1 MEGFGQAKH
10 VVLSEVSQM
19 REKTGERVIVTK
31 QDGTKEIVEGA
42 IRVHT
47 AGFRADLHPTQSQ
60 MEERIADGP
69 NFRPHVIHHA
79 FVGLEPEASGAA
91 ETFRRTRVNLAVTEG
106 MAGKNGF
113 GNFLEHAV
121 VEPKG
126 NPGGSFI
133 ALNPHNS
140 CTRGLIIV
148 KIKGRDHA
156 VMQRESRSKRTDVS
170 PIWQLCAGGG
180 PEPKPSAT
188 FRSEALD
195 EAGCQVVAATRV
207 YELGFGE
214 GVRQQLGFY
223 VEDGFIRQRVHLF
236 VGVGFQEKEGHT
248 YMEEGISGIRFI
260 PLAKWVNQ
268 ALDEIYEDPYCQK
281 IAARLMLDGDGQLAG
296 IRGYHV
302 AQMMF

>member
-1 MEGFGQAKH
+1 MQ
-10 VVLSEVSQM
+10 
-19 REKTGERVIVTK
+19 KTGEKVVVTLR
-31 QDGTKEIVEGA
+31 DGSRQVVENA

-47 AGFRADLHPTQSQ
+47 ANFRAELYPTPER
-60 MEERIADGP
+60 MEERLEDGP
-69 NFRPHVIHHA
+69 NFRPHVLHHA
-79 FVGLEPEASGAA
+79 FVGLEPDASGPA
-91 ETFRRTRVNLAVTEG
+91 ETFRRTRVNLAVTGG
-106 MAGKNGF
+106 MPGKNGF

-148 KIKGRDHA
+148 KIKDRDHA
-156 VMQRESRSKRTDVS
+156 VIQRESRSKRVDVS
-170 PIWQLCAGGG
+170 PIWQICAGGG
-180 PEPKPSAT
+180 PEPTPSAT

-195 EAGCQVVAATRV
+195 EAGCQVVPDTRV

-214 GVRQQLGFY
+214 GERKQLGFY

-236 VGVGFQEKEGHT
+236 VGVGFREKPGHT

-260 PLAKWVNQ
+260 PLAKWVDQ
-268 ALDEIYEDPYCQK
+268 SLDEIYEDPYCQK
-281 IAARLMLDGDGQLAG
+281 IAARLVLDGEGQFAG
-296 IRGYHV
+296 IRGHH
-302 AQMMF
+302 AIHKMAD